1 MKNLIQRGKFF
12 YNNMML
18 QTKFTITHLVITTIP
33 MLVMFFFFH
42 GKLYD
47 MVLADTIRTEQNASA
62 MTMPQIDQLIE
73 TCMEAQKSLEAHPY
87 YKKLFRLIGYQ
98 PSNWSHDSSEAADFY
113 GAAEAI
119 IDGEYITNILIY
131 LDIPEFQEIFH
142 NETSSRIFRPMSEA
156 RGSYWHGIFQGDR
169 SLNSLF
175 CPEFYLSPME
185 VRKSGDMAYI
195 TKSTILYD
203 SEYRTCYTAIYYS
216 KAPFTKLLKN
226 NLTEDTS
233 VAYIINDRDSTVATS
248 DDGLAGIYHFSYD
261 KVRDFFMSSNNFVL
275 KNILDHDVYA
285 GFYYIRKADWFMVA
299 VIPTRAIIKKS
310 FLLMIGFF
318 FIYLLCILTSFL
330 IANRLSHSIT
340 NRISSVI
347 GQMAKVRT
355 EPPTPLPPSLYHD
368 EIGGLIDT
376 YNYMTRMMNRLIGEQ
391 AKAAEDLRAAEFN
404 SLQAQINPH
413 FLYNT
418 MDMINWLAQQGRTEE
433 VSEAVVDLSRFY
445 KLTLSHKGILSTIA
459 DELEHVKTYVRLQ
472 NMRYHQII
480 DFVDDIP
487 DHMMDLPIPKL
498 TFQPVVENS
507 ILHGLLEKVPKGGTI
522 VITGWMEDNTAV
534 ILISD
539 DGVGMDTGKLSG
551 ILSGKGTSKI
561 GTNIAVFNTHRR
573 LEILYGPGYGLTYN
587 SLPGK
592 GTEVEIRISS
602 FYDRNRSIERCN

>member
-1 MKNLIQRGKFF
+1 MKDLIQRGKTC

-47 MVLADTIRTEQNASA
+47 MVLADTVRTEQTASA
-62 MTMPQIDQLIE
+62 MTMPRMDSLIN
-73 TCMEAQKSLEAHPY
+73 TILTAQKSLEEHPY
-87 YKKLFRLIGYQ
+87 YNKLFRLKGYLPSERIGGS
-98 PSNWSHDSSEAADFY
+98 PDAADFCKL
-113 GAAEAI
+113 AEETV
-119 IDGEYITNILIY
+119 DGEYITSIHIY
-131 LDIPEFQEIFH
+131 MDIPDSCEIFH
-142 NETSSRIFRPMSEA
+142 NAAANRIFRPMSEA

-169 SLNSLF
+169 SYTSLF
-175 CPEFYLSPME
+175 CPEFYLSPIE
-185 VRKSGDMAYI
+185 VREAGDMAFI
-195 TKSTILYD
+195 TKTSLLYD
-203 SEYRTCYTAIYYS
+203 KEYRTCYTAIYYS
-216 KAPFTKLLKN
+216 KAPFTRLLKN

-248 DDGLAGIYHFSYD
+248 DDALAGIYHFGYD
-261 KVRDFFMSSNNFVL
+261 KVRDSFMSSNNFILKTVL
-275 KNILDHDVYA
+275 EQDVYA
-285 GFYYIRKADWFMVA
+285 GFYHITKADWFMVA
-299 VIPTRAIIKKS
+299 VIPTRAIIRKS
-310 FLLMIGFF
+310 FLIMIVFF
-318 FIYLLCILTSFL
+318 FIYLLCILTAFL

-355 EPPTPLPPSLYHD
+355 GPPTPLPDSVYHD

-376 YNYMTRMMNRLIGEQ
+376 YNYMTRTMNRLIAEQ
-391 AKAAEDLRAAEFN
+391 AKAADDLRIAEFH

-418 MDMINWLAQQGRTEE
+418 MDMINWMAKQGRTEE
-433 VSEAVVDLSRFY
+433 VSEAIVDLSRFY
-445 KLTLSHKGILSTIA
+445 KLTLSRKGTLSTVA
-459 DELEHVKTYVRLQ
+459 DELEHAKIYVRLQ
-472 NMRYHQII
+472 NMRYHQVI
-480 DFVDDIP
+480 DFVDDMP
-487 DHMMDLPIPKL
+487 YYMMDCPVPKL

-522 VITGWMEDNTAV
+522 VITGWLEKDTAV

-539 DGVGMDTGKLSG
+539 DGVGMPADKLDR
-551 ILSGKGTSKI
+551 ILSGNGTSKN

-573 LEILYGPGYGLTYN
+573 LQILYGPGYGLTYK

-592 GTEVEIRISS
+592 GTEVEIRISFTPS
-602 FYDRNRSIERCN
+602 

>member
-1 MKNLIQRGKFF
+1 MNNIIQRGKFI

-18 QTKFTITHLVITTIP
+18 QTKFTITHMVITTIP

-47 MVLADTIRTEQNASA
+47 MVLADTIRTEQTASA

-73 TCMEAQKSLEAHPY
+73 TCLDAQKSLEAHPY
-87 YKKLFRLIGYQ
+87 YKKLFRLTGYQ
-98 PSNWSHDSSEAADFY
+98 PSNWINDSAEASDLCM
-113 GAAEAI
+113 AAEDI
-119 IDGEYITNILIY
+119 VDGDYITNILIY

-142 NETSSRIFRPMSEA
+142 NEASSRIFRPMREA

-169 SLNSLF
+169 TLTSLF
-175 CPEFYLSPME
+175 CPEFYLSPIE
-185 VRKSGDMAYI
+185 IRESGDMAYI
-195 TKSTILYD
+195 TKTSILYN
-203 SEYRTCYTAIYYS
+203 SEYHTCYTAIYYS

-275 KNILDHDVYA
+275 RNILDHDVYA

-299 VIPTRAIIKKS
+299 VIPTRAIIQKS

-318 FIYLLCILTSFL
+318 LIYLLCVLISFL

-355 EPPTPLPPSLYHD
+355 EPPTPLPASLYHD
-368 EIGGLIDT
+368 EIGELINT
-376 YNYMTRMMNRLIGEQ
+376 YNYMTRMMNRLIEDQ
-391 AKAAEDLRAAEFN
+391 QKAAEDLRAAEFN
-404 SLQAQINPH
+404 SLQTQINPH

-418 MDMINWLAQQGRTEE
+418 MDMINWLAKQGRTEE

-445 KLTLSHKGILSTIA
+445 KLTLSRKSTLSTIA

-480 DFVDDIP
+480 NFVDDMP
-487 DHMMDLPIPKL
+487 DHMMDLSIPKL

-522 VITGWMEDNTAV
+522 VITGWLEDNEAV

-539 DGVGMDTGKLSG
+539 DGVGMDAGKISG
-551 ILSGKGTSKI
+551 ILSGRGTSKN
-561 GTNIAVFNTHRR
+561 GTNIGVFNTHRR

-587 SLPGK
+587 SLLGK
-592 GTEVEIRISS
+592 GTEVEIRI
-602 FYDRNRSIERCN
+602 FA

>member
-1 MKNLIQRGKFF
+1 MKNLIQRGKLF

-33 MLVMFFFFH
+33 MLLMFFFFH

-47 MVLADTIRTEQNASA
+47 MVLADTIRTEQTVSA
-62 MTMPQIDQLIE
+62 GTMPQLDQLIE
-73 TCMEAQKSLEAHPY
+73 TCLEAQKSLEAHPY
-87 YKKLFRLIGYQ
+87 YKKLFRFTGYQ
-98 PSNWSHDSSEAADFY
+98 PDHQIDDSPEAADFCRT
-113 GAAEAI
+113 AESI
-119 IDGEYITNILIY
+119 IDGEYITNIHIY

-142 NETSSRIFRPMSEA
+142 NEESSRIFRPIREA
-156 RGSYWHGIFQGDR
+156 KGSYWHGIFQGDR
-169 SLNSLF
+169 SLTSLF
-175 CPEFYLSPME
+175 CPGFYLSPIE
-185 VRKSGDMAYI
+185 VRESGDMAYI
-195 TKSTILYD
+195 TKASILYN
-203 SEYRTCYTAIYYS
+203 SEYHTCYTAIYFS

-261 KVRDFFMSSNNFVL
+261 KVRDFFMSSNNFIL

-285 GFYYIRKADWFMVA
+285 GFYYIGKADWFMVA
-299 VIPTRAIIKKS
+299 VIPTRAIIRKT

-318 FIYLLCILTSFL
+318 IIYLLCILTSFL

-355 EPPTPLPPSLYHD
+355 EPPTSLPASLYHD

-376 YNYMTRMMNRLIGEQ
+376 YNYMTRMMNRLIEEQ

-418 MDMINWLAQQGRTEE
+418 MDMINWLAKQGRTEE

-445 KLTLSHKGILSTIA
+445 KLTLSRKGTLSTIA

-480 DFVDDIP
+480 DFVDDMP
-487 DHMMDLPIPKL
+487 DHMMDCPIPKL

-522 VITGWMEDNTAV
+522 VITGWLEENTAV

-539 DGVGMDTGKLSG
+539 DGVGMDYGKLSG
-551 ILSGKGTSKI
+551 ILSGQGTSKN

-573 LEILYGPGYGLTYN
+573 LEILYGTGYGLTYK

-592 GTEVEIRISS
+592 GTEVEIRI
-602 FYDRNRSIERCN
+602 RAC